1 MVERVQRSK
10 AAYGDDNADTASS
23 RSSISGLRR
32 VASLQELTSPAI
44 VNNMTRNTSVADLR
58 APVDV
63 DDAMTSNMPRVSSL
77 KDLMSP
83 VLMDVVKAD
92 SPKKKFKTYN
102 EINNEK
108 MNLMEALDD
117 IQDLLSFWLKNWTSP
132 GKQQGKES
140 TSDSKETY
148 TSFLFASP
156 SRLSLTI
163 SRKENYHDSGA
174 GSFPKPDTS
183 ANHCTKRPG
192 GWENIL
198 AS

>member
-1 MVERVQRSK
+1 MVERVQLSK
-10 AAYGDDNADTASS
+10 AAYGDDSADAASS
-23 RSSISGLRR
+23 RSSINGLRR

-117 IQDLLSFWLKNWTSP
+117 IQDLLSF
-132 GKQQGKES
+132 
-140 TSDSKETY
+140 
-148 TSFLFASP
+148 
-156 SRLSLTI
+156 
-163 SRKENYHDSGA
+163 
-174 GSFPKPDTS
+174 
-183 ANHCTKRPG
+183 
-192 GWENIL
+192 
-198 AS
+198 